1 MKKIFLISL
10 IAAAFLTSCNKDSEG
25 VSSVTSYPTVELKG
39 DQALTVLV
47 NGTYTESGVV
57 ALEGTKDISSS
68 VKMEGSVDV
77 TKTGVYTIKY
87 TATNKDGFTAS
98 ARRYVGVITPAAA
111 ALDISGTYRRN
122 AGAQGFAI
130 VSKTSYPGLYINN
143 NPGGATS
150 DGTIAGTSVDNILIY
165 MFQLD
170 ATVISAPSQDSKVGE
185 FACTGGVYDGT
196 NKLYKWVCVNA
207 GYGTAVR
214 TFIKQ

>member
-1 MKKIFLISL
+1 MRKIFLISF
-10 IAAAFLTSCNKDSEG
+10 IAAAVLSSCNKDSEG
-25 VSSVTSYPTVELKG
+25 VSTITTYPTVELKG
-39 DQALTVLV
+39 DVASTILV
-47 NGTYTESGVV
+47 NGTYTESGVI
-57 ALEGTKDISSS
+57 ALEGAKDISSS
-68 VKMEGSVDV
+68 VKIEGTVNT
-77 TKTGVYTIKY
+77 TKAGVYTIKY

-111 ALDISGTYRRN
+111 AMDISGTYRRN
-122 AGAQGFAI
+122 AGAKGFA
-130 VSKTSYPGLYINN
+130 VVAKTSYAGLYTNN

-150 DGTIAGTSVDNILIY
+150 DGTVTGTSVNNIIIY
-165 MFQLD
+165 VFHTD

-185 FACTGGVYDGT
+185 FACTGGVYDDV